1 QDITRTWLGLVGPHV
16 RSEGETGAIFSD
28 HTDVRPTLMHLA
40 GLTDDYAHDGRVLVE
55 ILDGPAPQAGLYAQL
70 ANAYKPNNPPLGTR
84 GRRTLELS
92 TAAVL
97 ADDAT
102 YAAFDAQLESLTAT
116 RNAIASRMI
125 AILEGA
131 EFGHTPINA
140 QEAQQLIQAAN
151 TLIKSVP

>member
-1 QDITRTWLGLVGPHV
+1 
-16 RSEGETGAIFSD
+16 
-28 HTDVRPTLMHLA
+28 
-40 GLTDDYAHDGRVLVE
+40 RVLVE
-55 ILDGPAPQAGLYAQL
+55 ILDGPTPQAALYSQL
-70 ANAYKPNNPPLGTR
+70 ANAYKAINAPLGTL

-102 YAAFDAQLESLTAT
+102 YAAFEVQLESLTAA

-131 EFGHTPINA
+131 EFAHTPINA
-140 QEAQQLIQAAN
+140 GEAQQLIQAAN
-151 TLIKSVP
+151 ALIRS